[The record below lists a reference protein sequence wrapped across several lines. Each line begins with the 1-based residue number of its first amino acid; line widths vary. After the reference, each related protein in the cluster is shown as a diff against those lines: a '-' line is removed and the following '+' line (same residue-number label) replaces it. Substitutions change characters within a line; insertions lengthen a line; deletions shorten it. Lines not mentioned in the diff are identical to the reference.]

1 MRSGRVE
8 EATPAYRNVP
18 DAGRLGYIEGMNAP
32 GLSLFFAPGSSSMA
46 VHIAL
51 HEIGVPF
58 ESRPLSMAAGA
69 TRTPAFLAINAEGKV
84 PVLSIDGRP
93 LTEVSAIL
101 FYLAARFPEAALL
114 PLDMEA
120 QAQVLS
126 WMSFVASTLHPVLS
140 KGIEQA
146 GPVFARAEQRL
157 GTRDWAVERYS
168 IADIHLFRLFWR
180 FWNTYP
186 VQESEYPKLCAHYDR
201 MMARPAVQHTC
212 EIEAALGYELRGLTL
227 RGR

>member
-1 MRSGRVE
+1 
-8 EATPAYRNVP
+8 
-18 DAGRLGYIEGMNAP
+18 
-32 GLSLFFAPGSSSMA
+32 MA

-69 TRTPAFLAINAEGKV
+69 TRTPEFLAINPEGKV
-84 PVLSIDGRP
+84 PVLSIEGRP

-101 FYLAARFPEAALL
+101 FYLAARFPGSALL
-114 PLDMEA
+114 PAELEA
-120 QAQVLS
+120 QARVLS
-126 WMSFVASTLHPVLS
+126 WMSFVASTLHPLVS
-140 KGIEQA
+140 KGIERA
-146 GPVFARAEQRL
+146 GPAFVQAEERL
-157 GTRDWAVERYS
+157 GTRSWAVDRYS

-186 VQESEYPKLCAHYDR
+186 TAESEYPKLCAHYDR

-212 EIEAALGYELRGLTL
+212 AIEAALGYELRGLTL
-227 RGR
+227 RRR